1 MPEPPL
7 ATPLRS
13 MRWRGCP
20 SQSPSACGHGPCPEA
35 TKTRR
40 WRRPHQSCLH
50 LQGGTSEDLSAR
62 SRVRPLGFDP
72 ATASQ
77 VSPGAGEMH
86 RRRGDDDGA
95 SYARRRWFVPSPP
108 ERASRGCSLHI
119 GSGSRRLGFVAGP
132 SARGATGRTS
142 GLVDQARPSSRNWRT
157 SWFGEGSSHG
167 GVKRHGAASHC
178 LPCPLARAPAPLK

>member
-1 MPEPPL
+1 
-7 ATPLRS
+7 

-119 GSGSRRLGFVAGP
+119 GSGSRRLGFVAGEP
-132 SARGATGRTS
+132 SRGAVVSKHDPSLPSILLGHLRPRYPPTASTPVSRICPARTCVMNEHCS
-142 GLVDQARPSSRNWRT
+142 GVRRRRPNPAR
-157 SWFGEGSSHG
+157 
-167 GVKRHGAASHC
+167 
-178 LPCPLARAPAPLK
+178 